1 MAGYDSKGPHLCE
14 VTATGFTTYVPFVSM
29 GSGSLN
35 AYSILESRY
44 KDNMT
49 LAEARQ
55 LAIDAIKA
63 GIIYDNGSGS
73 NVDFCEITD
82 NNINYVRNHEIV
94 GTKIERLGKY
104 IAKEENIE
112 RVGVSVVPLKG
123 GKTNEEG
130 GNKIQEESV
139 SRNSPDRK
147 LDIEK

>member
-1 MAGYDSKGPHLCE
+1 MS
-14 VTATGFTTYVPFVSM
+14 
-29 GSGSLN
+29 
-35 AYSILESRY
+35 
-44 KDNMT
+44 

-104 IAKEENIE
+104 IAKKENIE
-112 RVGVSVVPLKG
+112 RLGVSTVQLKG
-123 GKTNEEG
+123 KSSQEEG

-139 SRNSPDRK
+139 SRSSPDRG

>member
-1 MAGYDSKGPHLCE
+1 
-14 VTATGFTTYVPFVSM
+14 M

-35 AYSILESRY
+35 AYSILEKNY

-94 GTKIERLGKY
+94 GQKIERLGKY
-104 IAKEENIE
+104 IAKEENVE
-112 RVGVSVVPLKG
+112 RLGVTVIPLKR
-123 GKTNEEG
+123 NNEAQEEG

>member
-1 MAGYDSKGPHLCE
+1 
-14 VTATGFTTYVPFVSM
+14 M

-35 AYSILESRY
+35 AYSILEKNY

-94 GTKIERLGKY
+94 GQKIERLGKY
-104 IAKEENIE
+104 IAKEENVE
-112 RVGVSVVPLKG
+112 RLGVTVIPLKRN
-123 GKTNEEG
+123 NEAQEEA